1 MNLLTVKKSGLNL
14 SNLSDSDF
22 KRLMRNHFDRKV
34 NYLWIF
40 LQIFFHRRAAI
51 MDLPPRLVAA
61 CSRFDGVQRQVI
73 ASVRR
78 HRHKGRR
85 PCRFDGVQRQVIASA
100 TCLSSQPGVEVAPQM
115 PTLSPSEN
123 QPGTNSDGSEI
134 W

>member
-1 MNLLTVKKSGLNL
+1 MNLLTVKKPGLNL

-51 MDLPPRLVAA
+51 MDWPPRLVAA
-61 CSRFDGVQRQVI
+61 CS
-73 ASVRR
+73 
-78 HRHKGRR
+78 
-85 PCRFDGVQRQVIASA
+85 RFDGVQRQVIASA